1 MRELQPVRTSVLS
14 DEELLGGIGA
24 QEAANR
30 RFFGPAASG
39 CTRGVVQDSPCSFN
53 LGQAVRLRTCLA
65 LLEDAETQRTPADGR
80 YSWVFRARPDLVL
93 WCRWVAPA
101 PPLQQQLTIYVD
113 WLAVMSRRAAEVA
126 LRELPLRENVPYCR
140 SLHLHREW
148 CNPCVSVTH
157 GVRTY
162 GWNSRS
168 PLAGRRPQFD
178 IARHCQLRSEESRHT
193 CDGFSGPNLTM
204 RVDSDCP
211 ALDTPRFVGP
221 FPNDAFWHRFSAEA
235 CVGLSGKLCLA
246 ISQFSSLR
254 YPTPCMISRRRCLY
268 GLCDIIQNMISC

>member
-1 MRELQPVRTSVLS
+1 MLELQPVRTSVLS
-14 DEELLGGIGA
+14 DEELLGGTDA
-24 QEAANR
+24 QKEANR

-101 PPLQQQLTIYVD
+101 PPLQQQLTMYVD
-113 WLAVMSRRAAEVA
+113 WFAVMSRRAAEVA
-126 LRELPLRENVPYCR
+126 LRELPLREKVPYCR
-140 SLHLHREW
+140 SLQLHREW
-148 CNPCVSVTH
+148 CNPCVAVTH

-168 PLAGRRPQFD
+168 PLAGRKPQFD
-178 IARHCQLRSEESRHT
+178 VARHCQLRSEEFRHT
-193 CDGFSGPNLTM
+193 CHGFSGPNLTM

-211 ALDTPRFVGP
+211 ALDTPRFVSP
-221 FPNDAFWHRFSAEA
+221 FPNVSAGPGVRDVRLHCA
-235 CVGLSGKLCLA
+235 GMHSHLSS
-246 ISQFSSLR
+246 I
-254 YPTPCMISRRRCLY
+254 
-268 GLCDIIQNMISC
+268 